1 MANCIRCGREMP
13 RLSWG
18 NTTNMCPGCRA
29 SLQTAPANV
38 PAVAKARTIPLSV
51 KWPPVTTTL
60 VAINILVFLAM
71 IARGISITEPTT
83 DQLLRWGANFGPLS
97 LGPQPWRILSSNY
110 LHIGILHIFF
120 NMWCLLDLGRLAE
133 RVFGRVTFFL
143 IYTASGIA
151 GSLASLWWHPM
162 VIGAGAS
169 GAIFGLAGA
178 LIAALYLGHLPIPK
192 VAIQRTL
199 KSLLLFAG
207 YNLFFGAAVSGIDN
221 SAHIGGL
228 VGGLLLGAALA
239 RHLMVPAEERNR
251 WRNVLFAASALVLVG
266 CTISVRAHS
275 GYVVTV
281 NRAMDDM
288 QQNRAAAAV
297 KELEPVARKDPNNQI
312 VLGVL
317 AEAYIR
323 AGNYPQAETTLNQ
336 VLNLD
341 PKSASARSDLGW
353 VYLKTGRF
361 PQAYDIFTKLVA
373 DNPKDDDSEEMLG
386 NALEGLHRED
396 EAIAAYQKALSL
408 NSKNNDAR
416 ISLGIAFL
424 RTGQI
429 DSAISMLEDA
439 AHRDP
444 KSADAQRAL
453 ARAYQKQGNRAG
465 AMAALQRAAELEQN
479 SSSQPTK

>member
-1 MANCIRCGREMP
+1 MANCIRCGRELP
-13 RLSWG
+13 RFSWG
-18 NTTNMCPGCRA
+18 DATNVCRECRS
-29 SLQTAPANV
+29 SLQTVPANV
-38 PAVAKARTIPLSV
+38 PAVATARAIPLSA

-60 VAINILVFLAM
+60 VAINVLVFLAM
-71 IARGISITEPTT
+71 LARGISITEPTT
-83 DQLLRWGANFGPLS
+83 GQLLQWGADFGPLS
-97 LGPQPWRILSSNY
+97 LGSQPWRILTSNY

-207 YNLFFGAAVSGIDN
+207 YNLFFGAAISRIDN

-228 VGGLLLGAALA
+228 IGGLLLGAALA
-239 RHLMVPAEERNR
+239 KHLMVPAEERNL
-251 WRNVLFAASALVLVG
+251 WRNVLFSATALVLVG

-275 GYVVTV
+275 GYVIPL

-288 QQNRAAAAV
+288 RHNRSTAAV
-297 KELEPVARKDPNNQI
+297 NELEPVARKQPNNKL
-312 VLGVL
+312 VSGVL

-323 AGNYPQAETTLNQ
+323 AENYSQAEATLKH
-336 VLNLD
+336 VLTLAPD
-341 PKSASARSDLGW
+341 DTAARTDLGW
-353 VYLKTGRF
+353 VYLKTNRF
-361 PQAYDIFTKLVA
+361 AQAYDIFTRLVA
-373 DNPKDDDSEEMLG
+373 ENPKDSDSQEMLG
-386 NALEGLHRED
+386 NALEGLHRETD
-396 EAIAAYQKALSL
+396 AIVAYQKALSL
-408 NSKNNDAR
+408 NSDNNDAR
-416 ISLGIAFL
+416 ISLGTTLL
-424 RTGQI
+424 RTGQL
-429 DSAISMLEDA
+429 DSAITTLEDA
-439 AHRDP
+439 AERDP

-453 ARAYQKQGNRAG
+453 AAAYQKQGNNAG
-465 AMAALQRAAELEQN
+465 ALAALQRAAELEQKN
-479 SSSQPTK
+479 SPQPTK